1 MDALLWLN
9 AETLKKKKV
18 PNPILCTHLVWAF
31 SSTQGAPVAMR
42 DGHAGL
48 LEDKTEDYHDYKHL
62 RNYQQVPNKQ
72 CMYNNYTTS
81 PKIVHAYQQF
91 KPHAGLRDE

>member
-1 MDALLWLN
+1 MIWSGCSFVVKCGN
-9 AETLKKKKV
+9 TQKKKRAQ
-18 PNPILCTHLVWAF
+18 PHFMHSLGMAF

-81 PKIVHAYQQF
+81 
-91 KPHAGLRDE
+91 L

>member
-1 MDALLWLN
+1 MR
-9 AETLKKKKV
+9 KHSKKKV
-18 PNPILCTHLVWAF
+18 PNPIFCTHLVWAF

-72 CMYNNYTTS
+72 CMYNNYTTFS
-81 PKIVHAYQQF
+81 LNSACLPAV
-91 KPHAGLRDE
+91 

>member
-1 MDALLWLN
+1 MVKCGN
-9 AETLKKKKV
+9 TQKKKV
-18 PNPILCTHLVWAF
+18 PNPIFCTHLVWAF
-31 SSTQGAPVAMR
+31 SSTQGAPVVMR

-72 CMYNNYTTS
+72 CMYNNYTTFS
-81 PKIVHAYQQF
+81 LNSACLPAV